1 MTFFSTLPMAQQET
15 SQLTSKLLTTVF
27 GLETRLH
34 VRMRM
39 RKQLENGILCKQ
51 MATAECCKRFY

>member
-1 MTFFSTLPMAQQET
+1 MAQQET

-34 VRMRM
+34 VRMSM

-51 MATAECCKRFY
+51 MATAECCKWFY